1 MRAAIAILALAILAV
16 LADRGERRPRWPV
29 ATGPNPMHA
38 GTENDQATPVAPT
51 TAHHAPAPLAR

>member
-29 ATGPNPMHA
+29 ATGASSMHA
-38 GTENDQATPVAPT
+38 GTGNDHATPVAPA
-51 TAHHAPAPLAR
+51 TAHHAPAPPAR